1 MHPIVRALFSAWDL
15 RPEVLLV
22 LGTMLLLYCLG
33 WWRIRSRNPQSKLA
47 TKWRLASYLSGIFL
61 VAAMLLSPVDALSG
75 QLFFMH
81 MTQHMVMITFA
92 APLLWLG
99 NPFPI
104 SMWALPKPI
113 NKLISRLISSNS
125 LLRPLFVGIT
135 SPGVSWFIFL
145 AVYLGWH
152 DPNLYN
158 SALYHDRVHDLQHVT
173 FFLAAL
179 LYWWPIFDGAPKFQ
193 KRMSTPARLAYLLGV
208 IPPTMAAGIVIATS
222 PVLIYTYYDSVPNIW
237 GMDKLY
243 DQAMAG
249 AIMWIPGNEM
259 QVQVAVIL
267 LYRWL
272 SYDAKQEQKR
282 SMAAIPAVQT
292 IPAVQSGNTTE
303 PNE

>member
-1 MHPIVRALFSAWDL
+1 MNPIVRALFSAWNF
-15 RPEVLLV
+15 RPEVVFV
-22 LGTMLLLYCLG
+22 LGTMTLLYVVG
-33 WWRIRSRNPQSKLA
+33 WTRIRRRNPQLKLA
-47 TKWRLASYLSGIFL
+47 NKWRLASYLSGIFL
-61 VAAMLLSPVDALSG
+61 VATMLLSPVDALSG

-99 NPFPI
+99 NPFPV
-104 SMWALPKPI
+104 SMWALPKFANRI
-113 NKLISRLISSNS
+113 VSALISSKS
-125 LLRPLFVGIT
+125 PLRPLLVGIT
-135 SPGVSWFIFL
+135 NPGVTWFIFL
-145 AVYLGWH
+145 SVYLGWH

-158 SALYHDRVHDLQHVT
+158 AALYHDRIHDLQHIT

-179 LYWWPIFDGAPKFQ
+179 LYWWPIFDGAPVFH
-193 KRMSTPARLAYLLGV
+193 KRMSTLGRLAYLLGV

-237 GMDKLY
+237 GVNKLF

-272 SYDAKQEQKR
+272 SYDAKEEKKR
-282 SMAAIPAVQT
+282 LQPKAVVESMGDAAAN
-292 IPAVQSGNTTE
+292 SRL
-303 PNE
+303 

>member
-1 MHPIVRALFSAWDL
+1 MHPIVRALFSSWSL
-15 RPEVLLV
+15 RPEVLIV
-22 LGTMLLLYCLG
+22 LGTMTLLYVVG
-33 WWRIRSRNPQSKLA
+33 WVRIRQRNLNTKLA
-47 TKWRLASYLSGIFL
+47 TKLRLASYLSGILL

-104 SMWALPKPI
+104 ALWALPKSVNRFI
-113 NKLISRLISSNS
+113 SLLISNKSPI
-125 LLRPLFVGIT
+125 RPALVAIT
-135 SPGVSWFIFL
+135 SPGVSWFVFL

-158 SALYHDRVHDLQHVT
+158 AALYHDGVHDLQHIT
-173 FFLAAL
+173 FLLAAL
-179 LYWWPIFDGAPKFQ
+179 LYWWPIFDGAPVFH
-193 KRMSTPARLAYLLGV
+193 KRMSTLARLAYLLGV

-222 PVLIYTYYDSVPNIW
+222 PVLIYTYYASVPNIW
-237 GMDKLY
+237 GVDKLY

-272 SYDAKQEQKR
+272 SRD
-282 SMAAIPAVQT
+282 
-292 IPAVQSGNTTE
+292 TE
-303 PNE
+303 EAQRRARLKETVHHAR

>member
-1 MHPIVRALFSAWDL
+1 MHPIVRALFSAWNL
-15 RPEVLLV
+15 RPEVLAV
-22 LGTMLLLYCLG
+22 LGTMSLLYVVG
-33 WWRIRSRNPQSKLA
+33 WLRIRRRNPNSKLA
-47 TKWRLASYLSGIFL
+47 TKLRLTSYLSGILL
-61 VAAMLLSPVDALSG
+61 VATMLLSPVDALSG

-81 MTQHMVMITFA
+81 MTQHMVIITFA

-104 SMWALPKPI
+104 ALWALPKAANRFI
-113 NKLISRLISSNS
+113 SLLISNKSP
-125 LLRPLFVGIT
+125 LRPLLVAVT

-152 DPNLYN
+152 DPTLYN
-158 SALYHDRVHDLQHVT
+158 AALYHDGIHDLQHIT

-179 LYWWPIFDGAPKFQ
+179 LYWWPIFDGAPVFH
-193 KRMSTPARLAYLLGV
+193 KRMSSLARLAYLIGV
-208 IPPTMAAGIVIATS
+208 VPPTMAAGIVIATS
-222 PVLIYTYYDSVPNIW
+222 PQLIYTYYASVPNIW
-237 GMDKLY
+237 GVDKLF

-272 SYDAKQEQKR
+272 NRDTEEMLRRTKAKQ
-282 SMAAIPAVQT
+282 AVAQ
-292 IPAVQSGNTTE
+292 AGQVGGGK
-303 PNE
+303 